1 MYIMKREIIQRN
13 IGDLLLS
20 FTERYANKKANSLCN
35 GKLYEPKVPKK
46 LKNKVS
52 SVKRGEF

>member
-1 MYIMKREIIQRN
+1 MKREIIQRN